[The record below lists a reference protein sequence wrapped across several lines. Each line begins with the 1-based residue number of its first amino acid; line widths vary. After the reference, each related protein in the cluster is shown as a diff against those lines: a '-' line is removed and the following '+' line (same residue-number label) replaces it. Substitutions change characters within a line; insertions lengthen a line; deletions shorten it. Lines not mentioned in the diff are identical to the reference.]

1 MVKGN
6 KNHGSQRDCEVKGI
20 VVSPFAEMFSLSVRI
35 YPMVE
40 KNIVIFV

>member
-20 VVSPFAEMFSLSVRI
+20 VVSRYDWYLSISERVYTRGAERA
-35 YPMVE
+35 
-40 KNIVIFV
+40 K